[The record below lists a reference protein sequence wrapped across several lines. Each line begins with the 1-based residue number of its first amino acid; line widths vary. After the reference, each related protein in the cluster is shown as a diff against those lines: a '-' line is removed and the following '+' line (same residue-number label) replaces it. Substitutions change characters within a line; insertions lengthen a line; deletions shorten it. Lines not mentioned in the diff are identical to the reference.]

1 MNQLSRRG
9 IAADR
14 PIKPP
19 PEDIIR
25 PRNFRSGPF
34 GVLDIA
40 PNRMAGCARWAS
52 AGRRAGG

>member
-34 GVLDIA
+34 GVLDI
-40 PNRMAGCARWAS
+40 GS
-52 AGRRAGG
+52 T